1 LEENVITS
9 ELLEAYLACPM
20 KCYLRSSG
28 EKCSENKFFVWYETQ
43 KESYRRVGARR
54 LEASVPHQELIRNQ
68 IAPRNFRKAQWQLA
82 LNQVLDTDDLSA
94 TIHAIQRIPKEGR
107 LSEFIPVRFVHLN
120 KLSRANK
127 MAAVFDAI
135 VLSKV
140 AGQPLNSIRIQ
151 RRRF

>member
-54 LEASVPHQELIRNQ
+54 LEASVPQELIRNQ
-68 IAPRNFRKAQWQLA
+68 IAPRDFRKAQWQLA

-94 TIHAIQRIPKEGR
+94 SIHAIQRIPKEGR
-107 LSEFIPVRFVHLN
+107 LSEFIAWLASEL
-120 KLSRANK
+120 KS
-127 MAAVFDAI
+127 M
-135 VLSKV
+135 
-140 AGQPLNSIRIQ
+140 GIQ
-151 RRRF
+151 RSIVFGQTHHQTNRPFGLTSLQLCRPP